1 MIYLLAILL
10 LGLSIGSF
18 LNVCIYRIPQGQS
31 ILYPPSHCTQCQRQL
46 QIIDLIPV
54 LSYVLLQGRCRY
66 CGASYSS
73 RYALVELLTGCL
85 FIWCYTIF
93 GIGFPLIK
101 ALILTSFLLV
111 ITYIDYDHQLILD
124 KVLLFMA
131 GAGALIECLTPSVG
145 LLSMLVGSLTGGG
158 LLLLIAIASK
168 GGMGGGDIKLAT
180 VLGIYLGAKLTLL
193 ALFLSFVIGGVVA
206 VFILLFKH
214 KGRRDCIPFGPFIAA
229 GAFLSLLYG
238 QELIRWYWSLC
249 MG

>member
-1 MIYLLAILL
+1 MGKYLFIL
-10 LGLSIGSF
+10 GICVGSF

-85 FIWCYTIF
+85 FIWCYTVF

-101 ALILTSFLLV
+101 PLILTSFLLV

-145 LLSMLVGSLTGGG
+145 LLSVLAGSLAGGG

-206 VFILLFKH
+206 VFILLFKR

>member
-1 MIYLLAILL
+1 MLGWIVFF
-10 LGLSIGSF
+10 LGLIIGSF
-18 LNVCIYRIPQGQS
+18 FNVCVYRLPQGKS
-31 ILYPPSHCTQCQRQL
+31 IIYPSSHCMQCQKRL
-46 QIIDLIPV
+46 QMIDLIPV
-54 LSYVLLQGRCRY
+54 FSYLFLGGRCRH
-66 CGASYSS
+66 CGAAYSS
-73 RYALVELLTGCL
+73 RYAVVELLTGCL
-85 FIWCYTIF
+85 FVWCYTVF

-145 LLSMLVGSLTGGG
+145 LLSIIAGSLAGGG

-206 VFILLFKH
+206 VFILLLKR

>member
-1 MIYLLAILL
+1 MIVIYFFLF
-10 LGLSIGSF
+10 GLCMGSF
-18 LNVCIYRIPQGQS
+18 LNVCIYRLPQGDS
-31 ILYPPSHCTQCQRQL
+31 IAYPPSHCMHCQSRL
-46 QIIDLIPV
+46 QMVDLIPV
-54 LSYVLLQGRCRY
+54 LSYLFLRGRCRQ
-66 CGASYSS
+66 CGTPYSI
-73 RYALVELLTGCL
+73 RYTFVEILTGCL
-85 FIWCYTIF
+85 FIWCYTVF

-145 LLSMLVGSLTGGG
+145 LLSIIAGSLAGGG

-206 VFILLFKH
+206 VFILLFKR

>member
-1 MIYLLAILL
+1 MYLPGIFLFGMLV
-10 LGLSIGSF
+10 GSF
-18 LNVCIYRIPQGQS
+18 FNVCIYRIPQGQS
-31 ILYPPSHCTQCQRQL
+31 ILYPPSHCTQCQRRL

-85 FIWCYTIF
+85 FVWCYTVF

-111 ITYIDYDHQLILD
+111 ITFIDYDHQLILD

-145 LLSMLVGSLTGGG
+145 LLSVLAGSLAGGG

-206 VFILLFKH
+206 VFILLLKR

>member
-1 MIYLLAILL
+1 MFVIYFFLV
-10 LGLSIGSF
+10 GLCIGSF
-18 LNVCIYRIPQGQS
+18 LDVCVCRLPQGQS
-31 ILYPPSHCTQCQRQL
+31 IVCPPSHCMNCQQRL
-46 QIIDLIPV
+46 QILDLIPV
-54 LSYVLLQGRCRY
+54 FSYVLSRGHCRH

-73 RYALVELLTGCL
+73 RYAIVELVTGCL
-85 FIWCYTIF
+85 FVWCYTVF
-93 GIGFPLIK
+93 GIGFPLMK
-101 ALILTSFLLV
+101 ALILASFLLV

-124 KVLLFMA
+124 KVLLCMA

-145 LLSMLVGSLTGGG
+145 SLSIIAGSLAGGG

-168 GGMGGGDIKLAT
+168 GGMGGGDIKLAM

-193 ALFLSFVIGGVVA
+193 ALFLAFVIGGVVA
-206 VFILLFKH
+206 VFILLLKR

-238 QELIRWYWSLC
+238 QELIWWYWSLC

>member
-1 MIYLLAILL
+1 MNVIGIFFV
-10 LGLSIGSF
+10 GLIIGSF
-18 LNVCIYRIPQGQS
+18 FNVCIYRLPQGQS
-31 ILYPPSHCTQCQRQL
+31 IIYPPSHCMQCQKRL
-46 QIIDLIPV
+46 QMIDLIPV
-54 LSYVLLQGRCRY
+54 FSYLFLGGRCRH
-66 CGASYSS
+66 CGEVYSS
-73 RYALVELLTGCL
+73 RYAMVELLTGCL
-85 FIWCYTIF
+85 FVWCYTVF
-93 GIGFPLIK
+93 GIGFPLLK

-145 LLSMLVGSLTGGG
+145 LLSVLAGSLAGGG

-206 VFILLFKH
+206 VFILLFKR

>member
-1 MIYLLAILL
+1 MHEFVFFVT
-10 LGLSIGSF
+10 GVCIGSF
-18 LNVCIYRIPQGQS
+18 LNVCIYRLPQGQS
-31 ILYPPSHCTQCQRQL
+31 IIYPSSHCMQCQKRL
-46 QIIDLIPV
+46 QMIDLIPV
-54 LSYVLLQGRCRY
+54 FSYLFSRGHCRH
-66 CGASYSS
+66 CGAAYSS
-73 RYALVELLTGCL
+73 RYAVVELLTGCL
-85 FIWCYTIF
+85 FIWCYTVF

-145 LLSMLVGSLTGGG
+145 LLSVLAGSLAGGG

-206 VFILLFKH
+206 AFILLLKR

-238 QELIRWYWSLC
+238 QELIQWYWSLC

>member
-1 MIYLLAILL
+1 MGIYLFIL
-10 LGLSIGSF
+10 GICVGSF

-85 FIWCYTIF
+85 FIWCYTVF

-101 ALILTSFLLV
+101 ALILTSFLLI

-124 KVLLFMA
+124 KVLLYMA
-131 GAGALIECLTPSVG
+131 GAGVLIECLTPSVG
-145 LLSMLVGSLTGGG
+145 LLSILTGSLAGGG

-206 VFILLFKH
+206 VFILLFKRR
-214 KGRRDCIPFGPFIAA
+214 GRRDCIPFGPFIAV

>member
-1 MIYLLAILL
+1 MGIYLFIL
-10 LGLSIGSF
+10 GICVGSF

-85 FIWCYTIF
+85 FIWCYTVF

-101 ALILTSFLLV
+101 ALILTSFLLI

-124 KVLLFMA
+124 KVLLYMA
-131 GAGALIECLTPSVG
+131 GAGVLIECLTPSVG
-145 LLSMLVGSLTGGG
+145 LLSILTGSLAGGG

-206 VFILLFKH
+206 VFILLLKRR
-214 KGRRDCIPFGPFIAA
+214 GRRDCIPFGPFIAV

>member
-1 MIYLLAILL
+1 MIYLFWILFGLA
-10 LGLSIGSF
+10 IGSF
-18 LNVCIYRIPQGQS
+18 LNVCIYRLPQKRS
-31 ILYPPSHCTQCQRQL
+31 VVYPPSHCMHCRQHL
-46 QIIDLIPV
+46 QILDLIPI
-54 LSYVLLQGRCRY
+54 LSYVLSRGHCRH
-66 CGASYSS
+66 CGASYSA
-73 RYALVELLTGCL
+73 RYAIVELLTVCL
-85 FIWCYTIF
+85 FIWCYTVF

-145 LLSMLVGSLTGGG
+145 ILSVLAGSLAGGG
-158 LLLLIAIASK
+158 LLLLIAIVSK

-206 VFILLFKH
+206 VFILLLKR